1 MVLDFSG
8 FKDIPVID
16 CHVHLWV
23 LRKTDEIRHHGPQLD
38 ALVEVIESSR
48 LEGMYVFNGPDHPP
62 MKLKA
67 ERPDLFYAGGPA
79 PWTGETSSYK
89 VDDWG
94 EYIAGLRSKG
104 YDGIGEMGSKTVLR
118 EVHTPLDSDYYK
130 GFWKACEDQDFPVLC
145 HIGDVE
151 DFWYEEKT
159 PVWAKVRNWGYYDGD
174 YPMLDELYDEI
185 ENVLAGRPGLKIA
198 LCHFLFMSPELERV
212 VEFLDTYPNANL
224 DLSLGVELMYNISR
238 RRDDYREFF
247 KRYDDR
253 IIFGTDI
260 GMSKTFSEHQAR
272 VWMIRR
278 FLETPDEFYTPDE
291 ADDLLTRYE
300 LPYIGLDLPDSS
312 LWKIYSGNFKRL
324 WGTKPA
330 GLPH

>member
-1 MVLDFSG
+1 MYLASG
-8 FKDIPVID
+8 PGLPTQERDAEF
-16 CHVHLWV
+16 W
-23 LRKTDEIRHHGPQLD
+23 R
-38 ALVEVIESSR
+38 ALVE
-48 LEGMYVFNGPDHPP
+48 D
-62 MKLKA
+62 
-67 ERPDLFYAGGPA
+67 
-79 PWTGETSSYK
+79 
-89 VDDWG
+89 
-94 EYIAGLRSKG
+94 KG

-130 GFWKACEDQDFPVLC
+130 GFWEACEDQDFPVLC

-159 PVWAKVRNWGYYDGD
+159 PIWAKVRNWGYYDGD

-185 ENVLAGRPGLKIA
+185 ENVLAGHPGLKIA
-198 LCHFLFMSPELERV
+198 LCHFLFMSPELERA

-324 WGTKPA
+324 WGKKPA
-330 GLPH
+330 GLPQ

>member
-1 MVLDFSG
+1 MGLDFSG

-16 CHVHLWV
+16 CHIHLWM
-23 LRKTDEIRHHGPQLD
+23 LRKTDELCPHGPQLD
-38 ALVEVIESSR
+38 ALVEVMESSR
-48 LEGMYVFNGPDHPP
+48 LAGMYVFDGPDHPSL
-62 MKLKA
+62 KLKA
-67 ERPDLFYAGGPA
+67 EHPDMFYAGAPA
-79 PWTGETSSYK
+79 PWTGGTSSYK
-89 VDDWG
+89 VDDWD
-94 EYIAGLRSKG
+94 EYIAGLRSMG

-118 EVHTPLDSDYYK
+118 ETHTPLDSDYYK
-130 GFWKACEDQDFPVLC
+130 GFWKACEAQDFPVLC

-159 PVWAKVRNWGYYDGD
+159 PEWAKVRNWGYYNGD
-174 YPMLDELYDEI
+174 YPLLDELYCEI
-185 ENVLAGRPGLKIA
+185 ENVLAGHPRLKIV
-198 LCHFLFMSPELERV
+198 LCHFLFMSPELERAA
-212 VEFLDTYPNANL
+212 EFLDRYPNANL

-260 GMSKTFSEHQAR
+260 GMSKTLPEHQAR
-272 VWMIRR
+272 VWLIRR
-278 FLETPDEFYTPDE
+278 FLETPDEFHTPDE

-312 LWKIYSGNFKRL
+312 LRKIYSGNFKRL
-324 WGTKPA
+324 WGEKPA
-330 GLPH
+330 DLPL